1 MFFSCLFL
9 LTQYFFNRF
18 RFLVWSSQ
26 IKILYLQDLTN
37 IDLFLTSRE
46 VEESLLRHETG
57 PCLAWCYDNKSKLRK
72 NKVCLKEINSFIAHT
87 WFHIIFWM
95 WIFIWIEDF
104 KQWFLV
110 CLSDF
115 LSVCLSVLSILD
127 ILIILAK
134 LQRPCNV
141 ISRQRSPSLRSRS
154 TLTTKFFF
162 QIIFYDNRRYG
173 GSLW

>member
-1 MFFSCLFL
+1 MFFSCVFL
-9 LTQYFFNRF
+9 LAQYFFNKF

-115 LSVCLSVLSILD
+115 LSVCLSVG
-127 ILIILAK
+127 LIYPWYTDYISKIAK
-134 LQRPCNV
+134 AMQCHFKAKV
-141 ISRQRSPSLRSRS
+141 
-154 TLTTKFFF
+154 TKSEVKINFDNEIFF
-162 QIIFYDNRRYG
+162 
-173 GSLW
+173 

>member
-1 MFFSCLFL
+1 MNPEELTMKYTQDLKSIIRTADVMLCFFPV
-9 LTQYFFNRF
+9 YFYLHNTSSIDFVF
-18 RFLVWSSQ
+18 WVWFSQ

-87 WFHIIFWM
+87 WFHKNFWM

-104 KQWFLV
+104 KH
-110 CLSDF
+110 
-115 LSVCLSVLSILD
+115 
-127 ILIILAK
+127 
-134 LQRPCNV
+134 
-141 ISRQRSPSLRSRS
+141 
-154 TLTTKFFF
+154 
-162 QIIFYDNRRYG
+162 
-173 GSLW
+173 

>member
-115 LSVCLSVLSILD
+115 LSVCLSVLLPAARRRS
-127 ILIILAK
+127 
-134 LQRPCNV
+134 V
-141 ISRQRSPSLRSRS
+141 IWYESCKWLCVSANLLCLEKINSQSCCSNIS
-154 TLTTKFFF
+154 
-162 QIIFYDNRRYG
+162 
-173 GSLW
+173 